1 MKTLNLD
8 FDKKNEKEVIKNPFP
23 GLRPFKYEE
32 SHLYFGREN
41 QIDEVLDKLAKN
53 RFVSIIGTSGIGK
66 SSFIYCGIFP
76 VLYGD
81 YPTDTSSKWEI
92 FTMRPGVSPIKNLAK
107 ALVHNELIDF
117 ADSEKNSLSENIE
130 YALLTKD
137 SNGLVDSIKSKYQQY
152 PRNYLIFIDQFEEI
166 FRFKDIDTHSH
177 EETLA
182 FIKLIA
188 NAVYQAE
195 VPIYVALTMRSD
207 FVGDCSQY
215 PYLTKLVNDSQFLIP
230 QMTRNE
236 KREAIM
242 GPVKVMNG
250 NIDEALT
257 QKILNDIGD
266 STDQLPIMQHA
277 LMRTWDYWQ
286 RTTSGK
292 DAISITDYEAIGGMS
307 QALSIHANE
316 AYNELDERQ
325 KKICEKLFRTITEK
339 SSEGRGVRR
348 PTKLK
353 EIASIADASI
363 EEVVLVIDHFRSP
376 ERTLLM
382 PPFNVHLDGET
393 VIDISHESLMR
404 IWVTLNKWVEEEAES
419 SKSYLR
425 LAENAEKHQQG
436 KNSLL
441 RSPDLQIALNWR
453 EEEKPTLLWGLRYHP
468 AYERTMLYLDFSQK
482 EFEREQKN
490 KEKQQKRR
498 IFLTRLIAG
507 IFGLG
512 GIVAVLLLLLA
523 EEQRQLAEAQT
534 KEANSQKK
542 RAEAES
548 LEAKKQKKIAE
559 EQGEE
564 AAKQSRIAQ
573 LESQR
578 AKVQAELAEEQRRI
592 ALSKEE
598 EAQRQAN
605 IARKSAEL
613 ARIQGQIAK
622 EQSEK
627 AKIAESEA
635 YRGRLLSTARSM
647 AVKSLQQPDSVRKAL
662 MAQQAYNFHSRNG
675 GYEKDHD
682 IYDGLYYALKSI
694 KGNFNMYNVHV
705 SNVRSFASNPSS
717 NYMYSAGSD
726 GKVIRWDPK
735 LDQAV
740 PEIIINNPG
749 KIHRAVVIS
758 PNNKYLAY
766 AGDYSFINVYE
777 LDNLNKKPKILRTS
791 AFQIWHLAFTNDN
804 KLISVGKD
812 NKVLEWDEGTPK
824 EMMNST
830 IKINTLAT
838 NPINGAIVIG
848 RDDGSV
854 VQIDRQTKAQQ
865 VIYQSPNRT
874 GIWAIKFS
882 LDGKS
887 LVMGGDD
894 GTLTLINQ
902 ENQGGI
908 PLTKHKARV
917 DNIAFNSS
925 GNLLATAS
933 TDKTVKLWNLEKSA
947 ESPIVLRDHN
957 DWVSSVAFSPDNE
970 KLFVG
975 CRDFMVRAWPT
986 RTSKLAEMLCK
997 EIKRNMSEEEWNTF
1011 VGKDIPYENT
1021 CDK

>member
-8 FDKKNEKEVIKNPFP
+8 FDKKSEKEVIKNPFP

-41 QIDEVLDKLAKN
+41 QIDEVLDKLVQN

-107 ALVHNELIDF
+107 ALVHNELINF
-117 ADSEKNSLSENIE
+117 EDSEKNSLSENIE

-137 SNGLVDSIKSKYQQY
+137 SNGLIDSIRSKYQQF

-188 NAVYQAE
+188 NAVYQSE

-250 NIDEALT
+250 TIDEALT

-316 AYNELDERQ
+316 AYNELDEKQ
-325 KKICEKLFRTITEK
+325 KRICEKLFRTITEK
-339 SSEGRGVRR
+339 STEGRGVRR

-353 EIASIADASI
+353 EIASIADASN
-363 EEVVLVIDHFRSP
+363 EEVIEVINHFRSP

-382 PPFNVHLDGET
+382 PPFNVNLDGET

-523 EEQRQLAEAQT
+523 EEQRQLAEKKTIEAEQQS
-534 KEANSQKK
+534 KEA
-542 RAEAES
+542 
-548 LEAKKQKKIAE
+548 LKQKKLAE
-559 EQGEE
+559 DQAKEAEKQRKNAAEQS
-564 AAKQSRIAQ
+564 KLAQ
-573 LESQR
+573 LESER
-578 AKVQAELAEEQRRI
+578 AKEQAALAEAQRRI
-592 ALSKEE
+592 ALTKEE
-598 EAQRQAN
+598 EAKKQAD
-605 IARKSAEL
+605 IARSNARLAEL
-613 ARIQGQIAK
+613 QGQIAK
-622 EQSEK
+622 EKGELAMK
-627 AKIAESEA
+627 AEAEA
-635 YRGRLLSTARSM
+635 KRQQRLSIARSM
-647 AVKSLQQPDSVRKAL
+647 AVKSLQEPDSVRKAL

-675 GYEKDHD
+675 GYEKDYD

-694 KGNFNMYNVHV
+694 KGEFNRYNVH
-705 SNVRSFASNPSS
+705 SANVRSFVSNPNN

-726 GKVIRWDPK
+726 GKIVRWDPR
-735 LDQAV
+735 LDNVIPQV
-740 PEIIINNPG
+740 VISSD
-749 KIHRAVVIS
+749 KVHRAVAIS
-758 PNNKYLAY
+758 PDNKYLAY
-766 AGDYSFINVYE
+766 AGDYSFINLYE
-777 LDNLNKKPKILRTS
+777 LNNLNGKPRILKTNTY
-791 AFQIWHLAFTNDN
+791 QIWYLAFTNDD

-812 NKVLEWDEGTPK
+812 NKVLEWDGAVSK
-824 EMMNST
+824 EIMTSNS
-830 IKINTLAT
+830 KINDVTV
-838 NPINGAIVIG
+838 NPINGLIAIG
-848 RDDGSV
+848 KSDGTV
-854 VQIDRQTKAQQ
+854 VQIDRATKTQQ
-865 VIYQSPNRT
+865 IIYQHPTKIATSAIEFSP
-874 GIWAIKFS
+874 
-882 LDGKS
+882 DGRW
-887 LVMGGDD
+887 LVVGSED
-894 GTLTLINQ
+894 GTLALINQ
-902 ENQGGI
+902 QTQNIET
-908 PLTKHKARV
+908 LTKHRAQV
-917 DNIAFNSS
+917 NNIAFNPKNS
-925 GNLLATAS
+925 NMLATGS
-933 TDKTVKLWNLEKSA
+933 WDGTVKIWNLSLLK
-947 ESPIVLRDHN
+947 ESPIVLRDHY
-957 DWVSSVAFSPDNE
+957 DWVWSIAFSPDGE
-970 KLFVG
+970 KIFAG
-975 CRDFMVRAWPT
+975 CKDLMVRAWPT
-986 RTSKLAEMLCK
+986 RASKLAEMLCK
-997 EIKRNMSEEEWNTF
+997 EIKRNMTETEWSTF